1 MSYFS
6 VKSVIATALVLLFS
20 SESFAVE
27 WNVSLWSKRRA
38 FTEHV
43 EKLAEL
49 VDKKTNGDFKL
60 KISYGGLSK
69 NKENLDGI
77 AIGAFEMAQFCSFYH
92 KSKNPTITVT
102 ELPFLANV
110 SLAKQAEISLK
121 VYKHPTVVK
130 DLARWNASILMPSPL
145 PQYNLIGVGKA
156 PKKLDDFKG
165 LRLRGPGGIAGVMS
179 KLGAVKTGVSATEVR
194 QALDSGVIDVVAF
207 AEHAHMAFG
216 SIEAGKWVTTN
227 LNLGTANCPVVVNT
241 DALRSLSSTHRA
253 ALTGSVDEALAHFI
267 QNYEDKTI
275 SRYNSKITEKGFK
288 KITFSPQQVTQ
299 LNKLADTVRQNWV
312 NTYQDKFAAK
322 ELYEYTVSLFAGN

>member
-1 MSYFS
+1 MSPLNTLA
-6 VKSVIATALVLLFS
+6 IAVVTLIFT
-20 SESFAVE
+20 SEVFAVD

-49 VDKKTNGDFKL
+49 VNRKTKGDFKL

-110 SLAKQAEISLK
+110 SMAKQAEISRK
-121 VYKHPTVVK
+121 IYKHPIVVK
-130 DLARWNASILMPSPL
+130 DLSRWNASLLMPSPL
-145 PQYNLIGVGKA
+145 PQYNLIGVGKV
-156 PKKLDDFKG
+156 PKELVEFKG
-165 LRLRGPGGIAGVMS
+165 LRLRGPGGITGVMS
-179 KLGAVKTGVSATEVR
+179 KLGAVKTSVSATEVR

-241 DALRSLSSTHRA
+241 DALNKLSKNHRD
-253 ALTGSVDEALAHFI
+253 ALLGSVDEALAHFI
-267 QNYEDKTI
+267 SNYEEKTI
-275 SRYNSKITEKGFK
+275 KKYNSVITNKGIE
-288 KITFSPQQVTQ
+288 KITFTPNQVAE
-299 LNKLADTVRQNWV
+299 LNKLADSVRQKWIK
-312 NTYQDKFAAK
+312 TYSNKFAAK
-322 ELYEYTVSLFAGN
+322 ELFDYAVTLFAD